1 MSRSRRRRS
10 AGQRPRHPLEYAAS
24 LHPGIEGIAIA
35 EIESRLSNAQVID
48 SQRGWAVFDYPGM
61 ASQVLELRTTEDV
74 FALLYRTHELPQHR
88 GQAIPLLTRMA
99 YSSRH
104 WSQAMTQFYETRH
117 PVKRVTYRVI
127 AQMTGRHG
135 FRRQEMR
142 DAVLTGVQM
151 RWPNWKP
158 VADDAHLEIWV
169 TAIDSYAAIAVRL
182 SDRKMRHRTYKAEH
196 VPASLRPSLAAA
208 MVALSKPKP
217 QDRFCDP
224 MCGAGTILAERI
236 LYGPVQQLFG
246 GDVDAQA
253 LVAAQVNLS
262 LLDRSLATQILHLWD
277 ARHLPIGPGSLDVV
291 VSNLPF
297 GIQIGSH
304 DDNTELYERLLMELG
319 RTLRIGAGRA
329 VLLTSEKELMR
340 TLIGRQDRLILED
353 QVLIGVLGQAARI
366 YALRKVR

>member
-1 MSRSRRRRS
+1 V
-10 AGQRPRHPLEYAAS
+10 
-24 LHPGIEGIAIA
+24 HPGIEEIVTA
-35 EIESRLSNAQVID
+35 EIESRLSDAQVID
-48 SQRGWAVFDYPGM
+48 SQRGWTVFEYPGT
-61 ASQVLELRTTEDV
+61 ASHILQLRTTEDV
-74 FALLYRTHELPQHR
+74 FALLYRTNDLPLHR

-127 AQMTGRHG
+127 AQLTGRHG

-151 RWPNWKP
+151 HWPNWKP
-158 VADDAHLEIWV
+158 VADDAHLELWV

-196 VPASLRPSLAAA
+196 LPASLRPSLAAA
-208 MVALSKPKP
+208 MVLLSKPKP
-217 QDRFCDP
+217 YDRFCDP

-236 LYGPVQQLFG
+236 LYGPVQHLFG

-253 LVAAQVNLS
+253 LAAAHTNLS
-262 LLDRSLATQILHLWD
+262 RLDRLPADHVLHLWD
-277 ARHLPIGPGSLDVV
+277 AHHLPVSPASLDAV

-304 DDNTELYERLLMELG
+304 DDNTALYERLFAELG

-340 TLIGRQDRLILED
+340 SVIHGQDRLILED
-353 QVLIGVLGQAARI
+353 QILIGVLGQAARI
-366 YALRKVR
+366 YVLRKIR